1 MFLVFDDKFRLA
13 VLINFV
19 LIKKSVSIIRHQV
32 PISSNNFLFW
42 NSLDDDLL
50 SCMIYRGVFTLKD

>member
-19 LIKKSVSIIRHQV
+19 LIKKSVLSNK
-32 PISSNNFLFW
+32 ISDFQ
-42 NSLDDDLL
+42 
-50 SCMIYRGVFTLKD
+50 I